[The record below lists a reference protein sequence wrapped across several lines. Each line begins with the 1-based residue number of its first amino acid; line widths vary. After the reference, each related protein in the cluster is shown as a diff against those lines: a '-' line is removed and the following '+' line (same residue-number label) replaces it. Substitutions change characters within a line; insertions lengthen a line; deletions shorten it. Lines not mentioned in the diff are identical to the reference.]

1 MNALRSMLVAVAVG
15 VCALPARAAD
25 EQRVAAPVAGGAV
38 PVSADPAGGGCATCG
53 AAGPTVGCSTC
64 GKLLRGHA
72 RFGHKHKNEPFQVN
86 LCPGACFG
94 YFQTQWRKWEDV
106 CPYPYIGH
114 GVSDAP
120 RRPTP
125 QAAPRPGGGSGE
137 LGAPRPVE
145 PKKMPAPP
153 SGGLP
158 PIPGVPDPMP
168 KGKFAP

>member
-1 MNALRSMLVAVAVG
+1 MNALRLLVVAVG
-15 VCALPARAAD
+15 FGACGLPARAAD
-25 EQRVAAPVAGGAV
+25 EPRGAAPVYAGA
-38 PVSADPAGGGCATCG
+38 PVYADPAGGTCATCG

-72 RFGHKHKNEPFQVN
+72 RFGHKNTGPFQVN

-125 QAAPRPGGGSGE
+125 PALTRPVGPGGE
-137 LGAPRPVE
+137 LTPPRPVE

-153 SGGLP
+153 GGGLP

-168 KGKFAP
+168 MGKFGP

>member
-1 MNALRSMLVAVAVG
+1 MKALPLMAAIVAAGAWAV
-15 VCALPARAAD
+15 PARAAD
-25 EQRVAAPVAGGAV
+25 EPRVTTAAPVY
-38 PVSADPAGGGCATCG
+38 ADPAGGTCATCG
-53 AAGPTVGCSTC
+53 ASGPTVGCSTC

-72 RFGHKHKNEPFQVN
+72 RFGHKNDGPFQVN

-114 GVSDAP
+114 GVTDSP

-125 QAAPRPGGGSGE
+125 VALPRPGGE
-137 LGAPRPVE
+137 LTPPRPIDPKATD

-153 SGGLP
+153 GGGLP
-158 PIPGVPDPMP
+158 PIPDPMP
-168 KGKFAP
+168 KGKFGP

>member
-1 MNALRSMLVAVAVG
+1 MNALRLMAAMIAAAAWAV
-15 VCALPARAAD
+15 PARAAD
-25 EQRVAAPVAGGAV
+25 EGRAAAPVYGA
-38 PVSADPAGGGCATCG
+38 PVSADPAGGTCATCG
-53 AAGPTVGCSTC
+53 GAGPTVGCSTC

-72 RFGHKHKNEPFQVN
+72 RFGHKNTGPFQVN

-120 RRPTP
+120 RRPTQTP
-125 QAAPRPGGGSGE
+125 PARPGE
-137 LGAPRPVE
+137 LNPPRTLE

-153 SGGLP
+153 GGGLP
-158 PIPGVPDPMP
+158 AIPDPMP
-168 KGKFAP
+168 GKFGP